1 MSTYT
6 IGETA
11 RRSGFSAS
19 ALRFYED
26 IGLVDPTGRTE
37 GGYRL
42 YDDDSLDRL
51 AFIARAKQLGC
62 SLEEITDLVDIWDGQ
77 RCGPVQ
83 RRFHDLVTAKIRDAE
98 TQVGEL
104 TAFAA
109 QLRASA
115 EQLAGDPIDGPCG
128 PDCACLTADVAGSA
142 VVEPATVTLGRK
154 PATVPVEIPIA
165 CTLEPGAMPD
175 RLAEWASVLQRATRR
190 TAIDGGLRIEL
201 GADVDLGDL
210 GRLIGAEQHC
220 CAFLRFTLTV
230 DADGIALEV
239 RAPELA
245 ADIVTDLFGERSVS
259 DTADTETSSK
269 SGVASILGIA
279 AVACVACCIGPIL
292 AVLGAIAALG
302 VVSGFFIGAAGLLIT
317 AAAIV
322 AFVAMR
328 RRWSAGSCAVAPEQV
343 PVELG
348 QRGSERRQ

>member
-1 MSTYT
+1 MVSTYT

-42 YDDDSLDRL
+42 YDDDSLGRL

-83 RRFHDLVTAKIRDAE
+83 RRFHELITDKIRAAE
-98 TQVGEL
+98 SQVNDL
-104 TAFAA
+104 TTFAT

-115 EQLAGDPIDGPCG
+115 EQLAGEPLDGPCG
-128 PDCACLTADVAGSA
+128 PDCACLTVDTVA
-142 VVEPATVTLGRK
+142 VPPDLEPAVITLGRK
-154 PATVPVEIPIA
+154 PAPMPVEIPIA

-175 RLAEWASVLQRATRR
+175 RLAEWASVLATAIRR
-190 TAIDGGLRIEL
+190 TAIDGGLRIDF
-201 GADVDLGDL
+201 GADVDFGDL

-220 CAFLRFTLTV
+220 CAFFQFTLTV
-230 DADGIALEV
+230 DAGGTTLEV

-245 ADIVTDLFGERSVS
+245 ADMITELFGS
-259 DTADTETSSK
+259 
-269 SGVASILGIA
+269 A
-279 AVACVACCIGPIL
+279 A
-292 AVLGAIAALG
+292 
-302 VVSGFFIGAAGLLIT
+302 
-317 AAAIV
+317 
-322 AFVAMR
+322 
-328 RRWSAGSCAVAPEQV
+328 
-343 PVELG
+343 
-348 QRGSERRQ
+348 

>member
-42 YDDDSLDRL
+42 YDDDSLNRL

-83 RRFHDLVTAKIRDAE
+83 RRFHELVTAKIRAAE
-98 TQVGEL
+98 THVDEL

-109 QLRASA
+109 QLRAAA
-115 EQLAGDPIDGPCG
+115 EQLAGGPVDGPCG
-128 PDCACLTADVAGSA
+128 PDCACLVVDPAGAA
-142 VVEPATVTLGRK
+142 VVEPAAVTLGRK
-154 PATVPVEIPIA
+154 PAMVPVEIPIA
-165 CTLEPGAMPD
+165 CTLEAGAMPD
-175 RLAEWASVLQRATRR
+175 RLAEWASVLEGATRW
-190 TAIDGGLRIEL
+190 TAIDGGVRIEL
-201 GADVDLGDL
+201 GPGVDVGDL

-220 CAFLRFTLTV
+220 CAFLRFVLSV
-230 DADGIALEV
+230 DADGVVLEV

-245 ADIVTDLFGERSVS
+245 PGIVMQLFGSP
-259 DTADTETSSK
+259 A
-269 SGVASILGIA
+269 
-279 AVACVACCIGPIL
+279 
-292 AVLGAIAALG
+292 
-302 VVSGFFIGAAGLLIT
+302 
-317 AAAIV
+317 
-322 AFVAMR
+322 
-328 RRWSAGSCAVAPEQV
+328 
-343 PVELG
+343 
-348 QRGSERRQ
+348 